1 MFRSTA
7 VLVASI
13 ALAVVGCSSSGA
25 PAGEPSPSGPPSQA
39 QVTAQPSPPTKPA
52 ASGAP
57 IKVVDVVLRAD
68 PVAHVGKCPVE
79 ITFSGAVSVTGGPGT
94 VTYRWVSSDGDRSPS
109 ETLKFD
115 GPGSKEVSS
124 TWIVD
129 PVSMP
134 THAGWSSIEIVEPSI
149 VLASAAGAAAD
160 SSHADFSFT
169 CDTDADVESI
179 AFGLTG
185 SDADCAVDAPSHTF
199 APADPIHMVATYSP
213 ALSAGTMVTV
223 RLTRGDILVDGYPV
237 TIPLD
242 VATKC
247 VFGSV
252 TPGTLPAGHY
262 RLDVIPDTARA
273 VTGEFD
279 TK

>member
-13 ALAVVGCSSSGA
+13 TLAVVGCSSSGA
-25 PAGEPSPSGPPSQA
+25 PAAQASPAGPPSQA
-39 QVTAQPSPPTKPA
+39 QVTAEPSLPTKSA
-52 ASGAP
+52 AAAVAP

-109 ETLKFD
+109 ETLEFD
-115 GPGSKEVSS
+115 GPGSKDVSS
-124 TWIVD
+124 TWTVD
-129 PVSMP
+129 PASMP
-134 THAGWSSIEIVEPSI
+134 THAGWSSIEIVEPSSA
-149 VLASAAGAAAD
+149 LASAAD

-169 CDTDADVESI
+169 CDTDADIESI

-213 ALSAGTMVTV
+213 ALSAGTVVTV